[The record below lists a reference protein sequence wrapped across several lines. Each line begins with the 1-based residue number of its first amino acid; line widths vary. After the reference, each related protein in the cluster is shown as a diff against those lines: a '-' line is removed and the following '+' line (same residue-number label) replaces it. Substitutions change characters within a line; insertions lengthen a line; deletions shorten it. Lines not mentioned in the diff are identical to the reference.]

1 MEYKQKLLLVD
12 DIPENIFALK
22 NILDEGDR
30 EFIEANSGEEALK
43 QLLKEEIDLILL
55 DVQMPGMDG
64 FETAQLIRGTQ
75 RTRHIPIIFVTAI
88 SKEQKHVFKGYES
101 GAVDYMFKPLE
112 PEIVKSKVTIF
123 LELARHRR
131 QLQMKNDEL
140 IEAKRNTDSIFKN
153 VEQGIFLLNKEYKIK
168 PQYSKCLEDMLDSEE
183 LADQSFMNIIK
194 EGLQNENINTVNDFL
209 RLMFND
215 KIAEEE
221 LAELN
226 PLLLAQY
233 RINEKSALKYLKFNF
248 KRIYVNDQIRELI
261 VMVTDETQKILLQ
274 EKLKAAEEY
283 SRRNLELVKIID
295 VEPVLVKEFLKQTE
309 SELEHVNEL
318 VKLRLNNPEAVED
331 IYRIVHSIKGNAALI
346 GLNFISEKA
355 HLLEDILIK
364 LDENMN
370 ALDQYKNEIITITDE
385 LFKVLEEIK
394 NLIEKMKQFNKYF
407 DSKNADKKRI
417 FLQSA
422 QDLLKRLEKQYNRK
436 MTFDYSNFN
445 ADLVPDEKM
454 FQIKDI
460 LVQLYRNAV
469 IHSYQEPAVRKKL
482 GKKEE
487 TKLTLSSEVK
497 SGKLVIT
504 LEDDGQGLQ
513 YEKIKQKALKMKKL
527 NAKDIEKMSREQLA
541 ELIFNTGIS
550 TANHTDL
557 TAGRGV
563 GMGVIR
569 SKLEELNGS
578 IIVESEEEK
587 YCKFII
593 MLPMN

>member
-527 NAKDIEKMSREQLA
+527 NAKDIEKMNREQLA